1 MTRNL
6 FLLVAAAALSCVVSC
21 GGNHNDY
28 DASGTFEAEEV
39 TVSSEADG
47 RIIELQLQIANSLL
61 SRSEKRTVSI
71 PWSAVQKVGPEI
83 IIIDMDTDLLR

>member
-1 MTRNL
+1 MGSAGDCD
-6 FLLVAAAALSCVVSC
+6 LLI
-21 GGNHNDY
+21 DP
-28 DASGTFEAEEV
+28 
-39 TVSSEADG
+39 ADG

>member
-1 MTRNL
+1 MRLSEFAKKRLINITTGEIMGSAGDCD
-6 FLLVAAAALSCVVSC
+6 LLIDPA
-21 GGNHNDY
+21 N
-28 DASGTFEAEEV
+28 
-39 TVSSEADG
+39 G